1 MTKIWGELT
10 WGEMTM
16 GRDDSHS
23 PDLPDSLRRG
33 PGQVKF
39 CCLVVHGQVVF
50 FMGLNLQYSSALKSC
65 FVIFRIFVIFA
76 VFRRIYNVNCMHSK

>member
-1 MTKIWGELT
+1 M
-10 WGEMTM
+10 
-16 GRDDSHS
+16 

-33 PGQVKF
+33 PRQVKF

-65 FVIFRIFVIFA
+65 FIIKPYYGEIFQIFVIFT
-76 VFRRIYNVNCMHSK
+76 VFCHIYTVANLK